1 MLQTILIGPAPDSQ
15 SRGAGGIGQF
25 ILFILHYRSLLLRLG
40 AAAAV
45 SIAFEWLGWP
55 VVAKLGFLAVEIYA
69 SLLVIRVFAGASQ
82 RGQLGRILT
91 AMWVSI
97 AVLAIATY
105 LLFVNDQGRELG
117 VGLMDLSAKGPLL
130 GLVLIYWALNN
141 WLSARVG
148 LARAFPEPEKDQV
161 LLFWGPR
168 LIGVLAHLLAAFSL
182 SAAALSQ
189 HDLQGK
195 IEPWLVF
202 AAPLAILLAITLGW
216 FFDKGCLS
224 KRLEADERRLARK
237 QLYVVAG
244 IELLLFLLAGL
255 TYARS
260 KPGVV
265 PPGLFWGTLSIAC
278 SAFVFLGLISWLR
291 SKAPL
296 GKAASAEE
304 RERDDQSEQNQ
315 TTLMTLGLALV
326 MLIGAGTVWVW
337 PMQIGH
343 FFGSLIIACFSFGS
357 VLALTNLLE
366 LLARWLMDYAKKAG
380 FSVGPRAFAAAF
392 VCFLVIPAVLAS
404 LTHSFH
410 RVRLCKEK
418 DCTAVKIA
426 GWSAVESPAKRPTAS
441 EAALAWYAQ
450 AEPVYHSIHP
460 NEPVPMLIVATAGG
474 GIRAA
479 YWTATIL
486 EKLESDLRWEALGQ
500 SSRKEIP
507 TENLMRNLLFAIS
520 GVSGGSVGAAAYAA
534 AVQDHAARGT
544 GINPTKYL
552 QEDFLAPGLASM
564 VFVDGP
570 SNLLPDLGQID
581 RGQALELGFELA
593 SRTDKDKEGL
603 VSHKFLS
610 FFPAMNEASKPGSW
624 RPALLFNATHQ
635 ETGRRMITSHI
646 KIERDIFLDSYDAL
660 QALNSDVRLST
671 AAHNSARFTYIS
683 PAGNLMSAEPS
694 HNRGYVID
702 GGYFENYGAQTA
714 LELAREAIDAI
725 DPQHKNKVKLVVLQ
739 ISSDPA
745 LQDGRT
751 LVRVGSQDNRCAVSS
766 LRPAKTKSDP
776 TDPANYLEMIASE
789 GEGYVLPWANELS
802 APLVG
807 IMSVRQA
814 HGTIAAAELAASIC
828 TGEGEVE
835 QALQDPMQ
843 RKTAADASGRTEPA
857 ANTGNDAPHFSH
869 MAMCE
874 ISWNGGVGVSPPLG
888 WVLSDR
894 TRLRFADI
902 LKDCGNRQ
910 ELIDLERAL
919 GLPISTSSGAT
930 TNHAANT
937 AR

>member
-1 MLQTILIGPAPDSQ
+1 MLQAILIGPAPDSQ

-25 ILFILHYRSLLLRLG
+25 ILFVLHYRSLLLRLG

-69 SLLVIRVFAGASQ
+69 SLLVIRFLAGASQ

-117 VGLMDLSAKGPLL
+117 LGLMDLSVKGPLL

-216 FFDKGCLS
+216 FFDRGCLS

-244 IELLLFLLAGL
+244 IELLLFLFAGVK
-255 TYARS
+255 YAWS
-260 KPGVV
+260 PAGEV

-296 GKAASAEE
+296 GKAASEEE
-304 RERDDQSEQNQ
+304 RERDDQSERNE

-326 MLIGAGTVWVW
+326 MLIGAATVWIW

-366 LLARWLMDYAKKAG
+366 LLARWLTDYAKKAG

-450 AEPVYHSIHP
+450 AEPVYHSIRP

-486 EKLESDLRWEALGQ
+486 ERLEHDLRWEALGQ

-520 GVSGGSVGAAAYAA
+520 GVSGGSVGGAAGPP
-534 AVQDHAARGT
+534 AR
-544 GINPTKYL
+544 
-552 QEDFLAPGLASM
+552 PG
-564 VFVDGP
+564 
-570 SNLLPDLGQID
+570 Q
-581 RGQALELGFELA
+581 
-593 SRTDKDKEGL
+593 
-603 VSHKFLS
+603 
-610 FFPAMNEASKPGSW
+610 
-624 RPALLFNATHQ
+624 
-635 ETGRRMITSHI
+635 
-646 KIERDIFLDSYDAL
+646 
-660 QALNSDVRLST
+660 
-671 AAHNSARFTYIS
+671 
-683 PAGNLMSAEPS
+683 
-694 HNRGYVID
+694 
-702 GGYFENYGAQTA
+702 
-714 LELAREAIDAI
+714 
-725 DPQHKNKVKLVVLQ
+725 
-739 ISSDPA
+739 
-745 LQDGRT
+745 
-751 LVRVGSQDNRCAVSS
+751 
-766 LRPAKTKSDP
+766 
-776 TDPANYLEMIASE
+776 
-789 GEGYVLPWANELS
+789 
-802 APLVG
+802 
-807 IMSVRQA
+807 
-814 HGTIAAAELAASIC
+814 
-828 TGEGEVE
+828 
-835 QALQDPMQ
+835 
-843 RKTAADASGRTEPA
+843 
-857 ANTGNDAPHFSH
+857 
-869 MAMCE
+869 
-874 ISWNGGVGVSPPLG
+874 
-888 WVLSDR
+888 
-894 TRLRFADI
+894 
-902 LKDCGNRQ
+902 
-910 ELIDLERAL
+910 
-919 GLPISTSSGAT
+919 
-930 TNHAANT
+930 
-937 AR
+937 